1 MDREASLD
9 LLPEPPGKTPL
20 MARRRRRRIV
30 FAALI
35 GLAAVAV
42 GAWDVL
48 SRREQAGDGVFL
60 VRPYLQWGSRPGPK
74 SAAAGGLE
82 VLWQGADRVED
93 WSLEVSTAAPADRA
107 GPWVGAGPA
116 ASRRVAVEGVAPRRL
131 YRAAVPGQVPGGTF
145 AYRVRRDGATVFE
158 ARARAP
164 WDRAHP
170 HRFVVFG
177 DGGVDT
183 SEQRAVA
190 YEAYRAG
197 PDFVFITGDLVYYK
211 GRFAEYLSKFFPIY
225 NSDRASPRSGA
236 PLLRST
242 LVLAAPGNHDLIERD
257 LDRCP
262 DGLAYFLLWSLPLNG
277 PIGTPGAA
285 NTPALRGTAGRR
297 DGFLDLAGPA
307 YPRMANYS
315 FDYGGVHWAVL
326 DTNAYADWTD
336 PALRAWLERDLAS
349 DAAREASWR
358 FVAFH
363 QPPFHSSKAHAD
375 EQRSRVLVDLFERS
389 AVDLVFCGHIHNY
402 QRTYPLKFVAAAAP
416 GGKAVDAAGHVDG
429 RWTLDTAYD
438 GVTRTRPDGI
448 IYIVSGAGGARL
460 YSREQHEDDASWQP
474 FTAKFIANT
483 HSLTVVDVSSDRL
496 TLRQVSAGGEE
507 IDRFAVTRGEPAPAP

>member
-1 MDREASLD
+1 MR
-9 LLPEPPGKTPL
+9 T
-20 MARRRRRRIV
+20 RRRRRRIV

-42 GAWDVL
+42 GAWDAL
-48 SRREQAGDGVFL
+48 SGREQAGDGVFL
-60 VRPYLQWGSRPGPK
+60 VKPYLQWGSRPGPK

-93 WSLEVSTAAPADRA
+93 WSLEVATAAPSDQA
-107 GPWVGAGPA
+107 GPWVAAGPP
-116 ASRRVAVEGVAPRRL
+116 ASRRVALEGVAPRRL

-145 AYRVRRDGATVFE
+145 TYRVKRDGASVFE

-183 SEQRAVA
+183 WEQRAVA
-190 YEAYRAG
+190 NQAYRAR

-211 GRFAEYLSKFFPIY
+211 GRLAEYLTKFFPIY
-225 NSDRASPRSGA
+225 NSDQAAPRAGA

-277 PIGTPGAA
+277 PIDTPGAA
-285 NTPALRGTAGRR
+285 NTPALIGTTRR
-297 DGFLDLAGPA
+297 REAFLDLAGPA

-326 DTNAYADWTD
+326 DTNPYADWTD

-349 DAAREASWR
+349 DAARAAAWR

-363 QPPFHSSKAHAD
+363 QPPFHSSKAHAE
-375 EQRSRVLVDLFERS
+375 EQRSRVLVDLLERGN
-389 AVDLVFCGHIHNY
+389 VDLVFCGHIHNY
-402 QRTYPLKFVAAAAP
+402 QRTHPLRFAAEGPADREGRVA
-416 GGKAVDAAGHVDG
+416 G
-429 RWTLDTAYD
+429 RWTLDARYD

-448 IYIVSGAGGARL
+448 IYIISGAGGAGL
-460 YSREQHEDDASWQP
+460 YSRNHEDDASRQP
-474 FTAKFIANT
+474 FTAKFIADT
-483 HSLTVVDVSSDRL
+483 HSLTVVDVAADRL
-496 TLRQVSAGGEE
+496 AVSQVSAEGEE
-507 IDRFAVTRGEPAPAP
+507 LDRFVVTRGATAAAP